1 MGPSDETHMTTSTS
15 SPPSPPRTVT
25 GPSMLK
31 LRVLEAKDQSTAL
44 ALWRELEQRVGSAPL
59 MASETWTRIWLA
71 NYGETV
77 RYRFLLAEDNGQLR
91 GICLYTE
98 SSERKA
104 PLLSLQTRHL
114 GTAGDPVHESVV
126 VEYNSFLVEP
136 TFRPAFIDAIAHWL
150 LTQAR
155 GDIVQLDGFTREEA
169 HELTAHWPAVEARE
183 RESKYLD
190 LNAIRTKGGELID
203 SLGRSTR
210 ANLRKRL
217 REYGDLQLEWAET
230 LDAANNIFSE
240 LIELHQA
247 RWQADGQPG
256 AFASRRFAAFQRA
269 LLTELFPQGRC
280 VVFRVRHQG
289 ATVGC
294 LFLLVD
300 RGRMLDYLSGLASF
314 DQKPSPG
321 LVAHYLCQCEALRRG
336 FTAYDFLVGD
346 KRHKDNLSTHSQVLS
361 WTRLVRPT
369 LKNRLVDALTQLKR
383 RLSRNKTS
391 ASPLPPGEG
400 SGVSAAGSVNSTQP
414 TAPLTQEQE

>member
-1 MGPSDETHMTTSTS
+1 MLGSQDST
-15 SPPSPPRTVT
+15 
-25 GPSMLK
+25 
-31 LRVLEAKDQSTAL
+31 AAL
-44 ALWRELEQRVGSAPL
+44 ALWRELEARVGAAPL
-59 MASETWTRIWLA
+59 MASEAWTRTWLTH
-71 NYGETV
+71 YGDTV

-98 SSERKA
+98 STERKA
-104 PLLSLQTRHL
+104 PLIKLRTCHL

-136 TFRPAFIDAIAHWL
+136 AYRLAFIDAVSHWL
-150 LTQAR
+150 LTQAD
-155 GDIVQLDGFTREEA
+155 GDVVQLDGFTHEENQ
-169 HELTAHWPAVEARE
+169 ELTAHWPIVETRQ

-190 LNAIRTKGGELID
+190 LSAIRSTGGELIA

-230 LDAANNIFSE
+230 LEAASHIFDE

-247 RWQADGQPG
+247 RWQADGLPG
-256 AFASRRFAAFQRA
+256 AFASRRFAAFQRD

-280 VVFRVRHQG
+280 VAFRVRHQG
-289 ATVGC
+289 VTVGC

-321 LVAHYLCQCEALRRG
+321 LVAHYLCQCEALKRG

-346 KRHKDNLSTHSQVLS
+346 KRHKDNLSTDCQILT
-361 WTRLVRPT
+361 WTRLMRPT
-369 LKNRLVDALTQLKR
+369 LKNRLIAALTQLKR
-383 RLSRNKTS
+383 RWSRQDTS
-391 ASPLPPGEG
+391 SSPLPRGEG
-400 SGVSAAGSVNSTQP
+400 LGVRALCGENSTVSTTPQ
-414 TAPLTQEQE
+414 TQEQE

>member
-1 MGPSDETHMTTSTS
+1 MGPSYERRMTFTTSP
-15 SPPSPPRTVT
+15 PPSLVRTVS
-25 GPSMLK
+25 GPSMLR
-31 LRVLEAKDQSTAL
+31 LRLLEAADRSTAL
-44 ALWRELEQRVGSAPL
+44 ALWSELEDRVGTVPL
-59 MASETWTRIWLA
+59 MASESWTRTWLTH
-71 NYGETV
+71 YGDTV

-98 SSERKA
+98 STERKA
-104 PLLSLQTRHL
+104 PLLTLQTRHL
-114 GTAGDPVHESVV
+114 GTAGDPVQESVV

-136 TFRPAFIDAIAHWL
+136 AYRPAFIDAVSHWL
-150 LTQAR
+150 LTQAD
-155 GDIVQLDGFTREEA
+155 GDIIQLDGFTSEETQ
-169 HELTAHWPAVEARE
+169 ELTAHWPVVETRQ

-190 LNAIRTKGGELID
+190 LSAILATGKDLID

-230 LDAANNIFSE
+230 LEAANDILNE

-247 RWQADGQPG
+247 RWQTDGQPG
-256 AFASRRFAAFQRA
+256 AFASRRFSAFQRA
-269 LLTELFPQGRC
+269 LLLELFPQGRC
-280 VVFRVRHQG
+280 VTFRVRHQG
-289 ATVGC
+289 VTVGC

-321 LVAHYLCQCEALRRG
+321 LVAHYLCQCEALKRG

-346 KRHKDNLSTHSQVLS
+346 KRHKDNLSTHCQILT

-369 LKNRLVDALTQLKR
+369 LKNRVVATLTQLKR
-383 RLSRNKTS
+383 RLR
-391 ASPLPPGEG
+391 PLPT
-400 SGVSAAGSVNSTQP
+400 VTAAPAPNPTST
-414 TAPLTQEQE
+414 TAVEQE

>member
-1 MGPSDETHMTTSTS
+1 MGPSYERRMTLSTS
-15 SPPSPPRTVT
+15 PPPSPTRTLI

-31 LRVLEAKDQSTAL
+31 LRVLEAQDQSIAL
-44 ALWRELEQRVGSAPL
+44 ALWQELEQRVGAAPL
-59 MASETWTRIWLA
+59 MASETWTRTWLA
-71 NYGETV
+71 YYGENV
-77 RYRFLLAEDNGQLR
+77 RYRFLLAEDNGLLR

-98 SSERKA
+98 SAERKA
-104 PLLSLQTRHL
+104 PLLALQTRHL

-136 TFRPAFIDAIAHWL
+136 SFRAAFIDAISHWL
-150 LTQAR
+150 LTQAN
-155 GDIVQLDGFTREEA
+155 GDVVRLDGFTREEA
-169 HELTAHWPAVEARE
+169 HELTSHWPTVETRE

-190 LNAIRTKGGELID
+190 LNAIRSKGGELID
-203 SLGRSTR
+203 TLGRSTR

-230 LDAANNIFSE
+230 LEAANDIFSE

-256 AFASRRFAAFQRA
+256 AFASRRFAAFQLA
-269 LLTELFPQGRC
+269 LLAALFPQQRC

-289 ATVGC
+289 TTVGC

-321 LVAHYLCQCEALRRG
+321 LVAHYLCQCEALKRG

-346 KRHKDNLSTHSQVLS
+346 KRHKDNLSTHSQVLT

-369 LKNRLVDALTQLKR
+369 LKNRLVAALTQIKR
-383 RLSRNKTS
+383 RLSRHTTS
-391 ASPLPPGEG
+391 ASPLEGERPA
-400 SGVSAAGSVNSTQP
+400 VSAADSATSTPP
-414 TAPLTQEQE
+414 TAPLSQEQD

>member
-1 MGPSDETHMTTSTS
+1 
-15 SPPSPPRTVT
+15 
-25 GPSMLK
+25 MLR
-31 LRVLEAKDQSTAL
+31 LRVLEAHDQSTAL
-44 ALWRELEQRVGSAPL
+44 AIWRELEARVGVAPL
-59 MASETWTRIWLA
+59 MASESWTRTWLTH
-71 NYGETV
+71 YGDTV

-126 VEYNSFLVEP
+126 VEYNSLLVEP
-136 TFRPAFIDAIAHWL
+136 AYRPAFIDAVAHWL
-150 LTQAR
+150 LTQSG
-155 GDIVQLDGFTREEA
+155 GDTVHLDGFTSEET
-169 HELTAHWPAVEARE
+169 HELTAHWPVVETRQ

-190 LNAIRTKGGELID
+190 LSVIRAKGGELID

-230 LDAANNIFSE
+230 LEAANHIFEE

-256 AFASRRFAAFQRA
+256 AFASRRFSAFQRA
-269 LLTELFPQGRC
+269 LLHELFPQGRC
-280 VVFRVRHQG
+280 VAFRVRHQG
-289 ATVGC
+289 VTVGC

-300 RGRMLDYLSGLASF
+300 RGRMLDYLSGLAAF

-321 LVAHYLCQCEALRRG
+321 LVAHYLCQCEALKRG

-346 KRHKDNLSTHSQVLS
+346 KRHKDNLSTHSQILT

-369 LKNRLVDALTQLKR
+369 LKNRLVSALTQLKR
-383 RLSRNKTS
+383 RLSRQATS
-391 ASPLPPGEG
+391 SSPLPLGEG
-400 SGVSAAGSVNSTQP
+400 LGVRAVCGENSTVSTTP
-414 TAPLTQEQE
+414 HTQEQE